1 MLAGGMVKEEEKRQ
15 GYLDTLRLEAGRLN
29 HLIENVLSYSRIERG
44 SARTKHETLAL
55 ESLLGRFR
63 SRLGD
68 RVAQEGGAL
77 VVDCSPSS
85 QGVELETD
93 VTAVEQ
99 IVFNLVDNACK
110 YGMGEEEKGAI
121 SMRAESSGGVA
132 RISICDEGC
141 GIDRKDL
148 KKLFR
153 PFHKSAKEAAHSKPG
168 VGLGLALSRRL
179 ARALGGDLKVEKG
192 ERAGAC
198 FVLELPV
205 KR

>member
-1 MLAGGMVKEEEKRQ
+1 MEVCCGE
-15 GYLDTLRLEAGRLN
+15 
-29 HLIENVLSYSRIERG
+29 
-44 SARTKHETLAL
+44 
-55 ESLLGRFR
+55 
-63 SRLGD
+63 
-68 RVAQEGGAL
+68 
-77 VVDCSPSS
+77 DCG
-85 QGVELETD
+85 GVELETD

-110 YGMGEEEKGAI
+110 YGMEEDGSGRILLK
-121 SMRAESSGGVA
+121 AEVVGRKA
-132 RISICDEGC
+132 RFSVCDEGC

-179 ARALGGDLKVEKG
+179 ARALGGELAVEKREG
-192 ERAGAC
+192 DGAC

-205 KR
+205 GR